1 MGRLLFVTE
10 RGDLGMGP
18 TVLEAGDEVWI
29 LPGADV
35 PLILR
40 RSASSGEEYRLV
52 GEAYVHGIM
61 QGEAV
66 AGVQEK
72 DLKKVILV

>member
-1 MGRLLFVTE
+1 
-10 RGDLGMGP
+10 MGP
-18 TVLEAGDEVWI
+18 TVLEVGDEVWI
-29 LPGADV
+29 LAGADV

-40 RSASSGEEYRLV
+40 PSASSGEEYRLV

-66 AGVQEK
+66 ADVQDK